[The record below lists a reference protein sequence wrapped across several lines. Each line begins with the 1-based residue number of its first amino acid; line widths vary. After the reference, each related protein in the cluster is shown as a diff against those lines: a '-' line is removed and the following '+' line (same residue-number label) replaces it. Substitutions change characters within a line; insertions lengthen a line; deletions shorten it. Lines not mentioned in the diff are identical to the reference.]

1 MGTQFS
7 QLNAPT
13 QPPWDMHS
21 VTAFE
26 STVSGGK
33 GVSVIG
39 WGSPFYSDT
48 WCGGYC
54 GFTTLL
60 YDTVRQSGAIPM
72 LSWSS
77 NQHDGAGGQPGYTD
91 ADIAAGSQDTYIT
104 QWAKAAAQWGHP
116 FFLRFD
122 WEMNGNW
129 FPWNG
134 YTTNGAADFVAM
146 WRHVHDIFVANG
158 ATNATWVWCPN
169 IDPDNG
175 YQSVYSLYPGAGYV
189 DWTCLD
195 AYNHGTPWTDFASL
209 VSRTYSAIQRFA
221 PNKPMLIGET
231 GSVEDPTDSS
241 AKADWIRALF
251 SELSNN
257 FSSIRGL
264 LWYERTGENGED
276 WPIESSPPSI
286 DAFDHEIADPA
297 YQGSVYQDLDTSK
310 VLTP

>member
-1 MGTQFS
+1 MDRRLVLRDSLALLVFAAAALLPATVSAHTEPHWKPGRSSHSTNDILWGFSGMGTQFS

-134 YTTNGAADFVAM
+134 YDDERRRRLRGDVAPRP
-146 WRHVHDIFVANG
+146 RHLRRQRGHQRNVG
-158 ATNATWVWCPN
+158 
-169 IDPDNG
+169 
-175 YQSVYSLYPGAGYV
+175 
-189 DWTCLD
+189 
-195 AYNHGTPWTDFASL
+195 L
-209 VSRTYSAIQRFA
+209 VPEHRS
-221 PNKPMLIGET
+221 
-231 GSVEDPTDSS
+231 
-241 AKADWIRALF
+241 
-251 SELSNN
+251 
-257 FSSIRGL
+257 
-264 LWYERTGENGED
+264 
-276 WPIESSPPSI
+276 
-286 DAFDHEIADPA
+286 
-297 YQGSVYQDLDTSK
+297 
-310 VLTP
+310 